1 MAIATGAHS
10 AYDEAIG
17 TAGNREDLSSV
28 IYDLSPT
35 ECPVLSA
42 IKKTKATAINHEWL
56 VDELESPADNAHLE
70 GGDADAGV
78 LIDPAPRSRLS
89 NYTQIFSKAAVVT
102 GTQEKV
108 LKGGGV
114 KSEMAYQMARRMKAM
129 KRDAERAIVGVDNS
143 KVAGDESTAR
153 EMGSLSSYLVT
164 NFIGESGSTA
174 PTGNGTYDAGLTG
187 ADVAFDQAK
196 IDATLQSVW
205 TNSGGNENVMA
216 IVGAADKGRISAFT
230 NSNTRY
236 VTTDDKKLVASIDV
250 YDGDFHTVKV
260 VADRFIKG
268 NAAFVIDPE
277 YLAMAELRG
286 ANSFDL
292 AKVGDSMRKQ
302 IVWETTLEVKNE
314 KAHAH
319 IVDLTS

>member
-1 MAIATGAHS
+1 MAQTAGAHS

-35 ECPVLSA
+35 ETPVLSA
-42 IKKTKATAINHEWL
+42 IKKAKATAIHHEWL
-56 VDELESPADNAHLE
+56 IDELAAPADNAAIE
-70 GGDADAGV
+70 GFDSVVTDS
-78 LIDPAPRSRLS
+78 APRSRLS
-89 NYTQIFSKAAVVT
+89 NYTQIFQKNAAVT

-108 LKGGGV
+108 LKGGAV
-114 KSEMAYQMARRMKAM
+114 KSEMAYQMARRLKEL
-129 KRDAERAIVGVDNS
+129 KRDCERAVIGVDNS
-143 KVAGDESTAR
+143 KVAGDDSTAR

-164 NFIGESGSTA
+164 NFIGETGSTA

-187 ADVAFDQAK
+187 VDAALDQAK
-196 IDATLQSVW
+196 LDEALQSLW

-216 IVGAADKGRISAFT
+216 VVGAADKGRISGFT
-230 NSNTRY
+230 NANTRY

-260 VADRFIKG
+260 VADRYLKA
-268 NAAFVIDPE
+268 NAAFIIDPE

-286 ANSFDL
+286 VQSFDL
-292 AKVGDSMRKQ
+292 AKVGDSVRKQ
-302 IVWETTLEVKNE
+302 IVWETTLEVRNE

-319 IVDLTS
+319 IVDLTA

>member
-1 MAIATGAHS
+1 MPQATGAHS

-28 IYDLSPT
+28 IHDLSPT
-35 ECPVLSA
+35 ATPVLTA
-42 IKKTKATAINHEWL
+42 IGKSKATAINHEWL
-56 VDELESPADNAHLE
+56 VDELEAPADNAQIE
-70 GGDADAGV
+70 GNDAVGV
-78 LIDPAPRSRLS
+78 DPAPRSRLS
-89 NYTQIFSKAAVVT
+89 NYTQIFEKNAVVT

-114 KSEMAYQMARRMKAM
+114 KSEMAYQMSRRMEAI
-129 KRDAERAIVGVDNS
+129 KRDCERAIVGVDNS
-143 KVAGDESTAR
+143 KVAGDDSTAR
-153 EMGSLSSYLVT
+153 EFGSLSSYIVT

-174 PTGNGTYDAGLTG
+174 PTGNGTYDAGLAG
-187 ADVAFDQAK
+187 GDQNLDQAK
-196 IDATLQSVW
+196 LDEALQSVW

-216 IVGAADKGRISAFT
+216 IVGAADKGRISGFT

-260 VADRFIKG
+260 VADRWLKS
-268 NAAFVIDPE
+268 NAAFIIDPE
-277 YLAMAELRG
+277 YLKMAELRPV
-286 ANSFDL
+286 NSYDL
-292 AKVGDSMRKQ
+292 AKVGDSYRKQ
-302 IVWETTLEVKNE
+302 IIWETTLEVCNE

-319 IVDLTS
+319 IVDLNA